1 MNHDS
6 WERLGEQPQPSWYL
20 DPLVARQKRE
30 VHLDLVR
37 RHLGKHKP
45 KAILKT
51 DLFEEAFGN
60 DYFLPDLAAPCQY
73 IYGMDESSSTTR
85 AAAKRFGEGVGHV
98 AVTDA
103 RQTGWKSASFQLVI
117 STSTLDHFAT
127 RAEFLD
133 SLRELYRVL
142 EADGLLILTLDNP
155 WNPLYLPL
163 HLLSRAGLAPFFLGY
178 TPSMPTLK
186 ADLRSLGF
194 QLEAEDWLIHNPRLL
209 STAVFVSLRRVFG
222 VRADGIISLLLRVFA
237 SLGTLPTRPISACF
251 QAVVA
256 RKPGALATDR

>member
-20 DPLVARQKRE
+20 DPLVARQKRD
-30 VHLDLVR
+30 VHLELVR
-37 RHLGKHKP
+37 RHLGTRKP
-45 KAILKT
+45 KDILKT

-60 DYFLPDLAAPCQY
+60 DYFLPDLAVPGQRT
-73 IYGMDESSSTTR
+73 YGMDESSSTTR
-85 AAAKRFGEGVGHV
+85 AAARRFGECAGHV

-103 RQTGWKSASFQLVI
+103 RQAGWKSASFQLVI

-142 EADGLLILTLDNP
+142 EAGGLLILTLDNP

-186 ADLRSLGF
+186 ADLRALGL
-194 QLEAEDWLIHNPRLL
+194 QLEAEEWLIHNPRLI

-222 VRADGIISLLLRVFA
+222 VRADGVISFMLRVFA
-237 SLGTLPTRPISACF
+237 SAGALPTRRISACF

-256 RKPGALATDR
+256 SKPAGPTSDR